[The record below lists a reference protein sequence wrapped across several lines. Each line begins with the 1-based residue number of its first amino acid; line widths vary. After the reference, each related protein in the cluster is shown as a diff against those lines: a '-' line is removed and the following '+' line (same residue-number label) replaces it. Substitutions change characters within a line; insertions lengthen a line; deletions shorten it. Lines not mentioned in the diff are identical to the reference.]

1 MNFFNIIIILS
12 FVYTSYLLFGSVFNL
27 IGGIFESIYLISYFI
42 EKRILDYLG
51 NDYTLFTFGLFAL
64 FYSVNYL
71 KKFSSINSFIF
82 NFKNKI
88 IKKLIRLSTIA
99 FKSNNDYLILKLN
112 DEFDYDVSKTLNELG
127 DIVKYLVE
135 VIKLINFK
143 DFYPQKN
150 CKKLLPELNIKKDG
164 YADINAEDILNL
176 LEINSPKN
184 NNNNNSNGNNIN
196 IDNQLSRS
204 QLINKVFNNPKF
216 NIKKIIRN
224 LQLIEKNDQ
233 ELLYLEL
240 NNIFI
245 DYFYLKNFKKCTKKY
260 ILNQYNKGFSAFVE
274 VLKKK
279 NFKKL
284 YPNDNVKEI
293 FPELNI
299 NEKGYP
305 ELNINDLIDQLDI
318 SLEYYSKSSLIN
330 DFNKIFNDV
339 VNNKNFSLYSIK
351 EKIFKLNESSILK
364 VRTKLVD
371 LIKLQNNLDKILSS
385 YSKETKEL
393 MNMIHNVNFNETYS
407 DKPNYRE
414 KIPQLNI
421 NKEGHAQINIK
432 DILGINE
439 NEIYQEIHNKNN
451 KLLNLNDINNAL
463 SNLEN
468 SNQRSLYLELRDYFV
483 YLNEED
489 FNHPKLFMDKFNS
502 EIESLIEK
510 IKTINF
516 NDYYQGSIACTI
528 FPELKINK
536 EGYSTL
542 NTTEVLKGFN
552 ITEEQV
558 RNNDYDF
565 ETYYKNMN
573 ELNSEFKV
581 NDLLTKIEISGYLDK
596 KEYGTFL
603 LSYLKSTN
611 VLKLN
616 LI

>member
-1 MNFFNIIIILS
+1 M
-12 FVYTSYLLFGSVFNL
+12 
-27 IGGIFESIYLISYFI
+27 
-42 EKRILDYLG
+42 
-51 NDYTLFTFGLFAL
+51 
-64 FYSVNYL
+64 
-71 KKFSSINSFIF
+71 
-82 NFKNKI
+82 
-88 IKKLIRLSTIA
+88 
-99 FKSNNDYLILKLN
+99 
-112 DEFDYDVSKTLNELG
+112 
-127 DIVKYLVE
+127 
-135 VIKLINFK
+135 
-143 DFYPQKN
+143 
-150 CKKLLPELNIKKDG
+150 
-164 YADINAEDILNL
+164 
-176 LEINSPKN
+176 
-184 NNNNNSNGNNIN
+184 
-196 IDNQLSRS
+196 
-204 QLINKVFNNPKF
+204 
-216 NIKKIIRN
+216 
-224 LQLIEKNDQ
+224 
-233 ELLYLEL
+233 
-240 NNIFI
+240 
-245 DYFYLKNFKKCTKKY
+245 
-260 ILNQYNKGFSAFVE
+260 
-274 VLKKK
+274 KKK

-364 VRTKLVD
+364 VRTKLED

>member
-1 MNFFNIIIILS
+1 M
-12 FVYTSYLLFGSVFNL
+12 
-27 IGGIFESIYLISYFI
+27 GGIFESIYLISYFI

-184 NNNNNSNGNNIN
+184 NNNNNNNNNSN
-196 IDNQLSRS
+196 
-204 QLINKVFNNPKF
+204 VFNNPKF

-364 VRTKLVD
+364 VRTKLED